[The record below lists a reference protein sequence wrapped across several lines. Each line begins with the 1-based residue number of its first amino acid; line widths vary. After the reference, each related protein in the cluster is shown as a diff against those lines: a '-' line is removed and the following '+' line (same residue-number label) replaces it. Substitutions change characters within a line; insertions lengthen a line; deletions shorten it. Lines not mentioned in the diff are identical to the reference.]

1 MAKILLVYPK
11 LGSSDALIRD
21 LPLSLLYAAVDS
33 IKASFDVKIIDL
45 RFREKGWQDL
55 VRQELTE
62 DTVLVGVSVM
72 TGSPI
77 KCALE
82 VTELV
87 KAKDRSTPVVWGGP
101 HPTIEPDTTLKN
113 ENIDFLIKG
122 YSSKSLC
129 ALATELS
136 NGTSNFSTIEGLSY
150 RNGETICHNPAMCA
164 HEMPFHKDIPYHLI
178 DVDWK
183 KFGRFDSGER
193 IFPVF
198 TSLGC
203 HYNCGFCIS
212 PAIYSK
218 MGKRWVTYRIEDVIS
233 HIEFVMEKYNANYI
247 SFYDDDSFHDLDRMR
262 KLFQEIKKKQLDI
275 IMGFRGARI
284 NEIDKMDTSFLELMQ
299 EAGVRHMQIGVE
311 SGSPKILKLMH
322 KGINIEQIIRVNK
335 KLSQF
340 PKLRPLY
347 NIMAGVP
354 GETLEDLKMTK
365 DLMLTLIKDN
375 PYCLTGAVADFKPIP
390 GSRFFKLSLEHGLK
404 PPQTLEQWSEYDT
417 FDTYICH
424 PWYEKS
430 FKKYINMMQVTSYF
444 IDDKITKEISSKK
457 LAYRLMRLCAR
468 LYKPIALLRL
478 KKNITGFLIEYKLMG
493 LIFSILGRRKQ

>member
-1 MAKILLVYPK
+1 MAKILLIYPK
-11 LGSSDALIRD
+11 LGSTDALIRD
-21 LPLSLLYAAVDS
+21 LPLSLLYVAVDS
-33 IKASFDVKIIDL
+33 IKAGFDVKIIDL
-45 RFREKGWQDL
+45 RFREKAWEDL
-55 VRQELTE
+55 IRQELTE
-62 DTVLVGVSVM
+62 DTILVGISVM

-87 KAKDRSTPVVWGGP
+87 KMKDRSIPVVWGGP
-101 HPTIEPDTTLKN
+101 HPTVEPDTTLKN

-122 YSSKSLC
+122 YGSESLC
-129 ALATELS
+129 SLAAELRNS
-136 NGTSNFSTIEGLSY
+136 TSNLSAIEGLSY
-150 RNGETICHNPAMCA
+150 RSEGEIRHNPIKCNHEIPA
-164 HEMPFHKDIPYHLI
+164 HADIPYHLI
-178 DVDWK
+178 DIDWN
-183 KFGRFDSGER
+183 KFSRFDGEER

-203 HYNCGFCIS
+203 NYNCGFCIS
-212 PAIYSK
+212 PTIYSK
-218 MGKRWVTYRIEDVIS
+218 MQKRWVTYKIEDVVS
-233 HIEFVMEKYNANYI
+233 HIEFVMEKYGASYI

-262 KLFQEIKKKQLDI
+262 ELFEEIKKKQPGLT
-275 IMGFRGARI
+275 MGFRGARI

-322 KGINIEQIIRVNK
+322 KGINVEQIIRVNK

-365 DLMLTLIKDN
+365 DLMLILIKDN

-390 GSRFFKLSLEHGLK
+390 GSEFFQSSLEHGLQ

-417 FDTYICH
+417 FDTYISH

-430 FKKYINMMQVTSYF
+430 FKSYINMMQVTSYF
-444 IDDKITKEISSKK
+444 IDDKITKEIISKR
-457 LAYRLMRLCAR
+457 LAYRLARLAAR
-468 LYKPIALLRL
+468 LYKPIALFRL
-478 KKNITGFLIEYKLMG
+478 KKNITGFLVEYKLMG
-493 LIFSILGRRKQ
+493 LFFFILRRKKQ